1 MREIIITTI
10 LCMLCADIAAQSISI
25 TEISPD
31 SEASLAFGRQVTI
44 SFEYEMNNSE
54 GVRIFVR
61 PFTSGSLTP
70 NYSASGSPVYRGRGR
85 GSANFTIQSK
95 DATVDQIRVRAVNTQ
110 NDLLFEFFLPVKLNF
125 FSPRNLTLA
134 RAERLAIIEAVN
146 AERATNQ
153 NENTSQERREDRFN
167 NPLSDFSTDE
177 EIIDKKVKPDGTLE
191 LHYSDGS
198 IVGIF
203 SPGSSSG
210 KNRYRIDPAT
220 GDTTYSNSP
229 IFFIQVQADNPP
241 GFVGSESA
249 VDGEW
254 LQHLNSWIE
263 HHGNRLLRRIDN
275 LLDEESYAAYMS
287 YEENADLSMYE
298 KVNFRYTFLEHLT
311 E

>member
-31 SEASLAFGRQVTI
+31 SQASLAFGRQVTI

-54 GVRIFVR
+54 GVKIFVR

-85 GSANFTIQSK
+85 GSANFTIQSE

-125 FSPRNLTLA
+125 FSRQNRTLA
-134 RAERLAIIEAVN
+134 RAERLAVIEAAN
-146 AERATNQ
+146 ADRAAIQ
-153 NENTSQERREDRFN
+153 NKTTSQQKREDRLN
-167 NPLSDFSTDE
+167 NLFSDFSTDE

-198 IVGIF
+198 IVGIL

-210 KNRYRIDPAT
+210 QNRYRIDPAT
-220 GDTTYSNSP
+220 GDTTYANFP
-229 IFFIQVQADNPP
+229 IFFSQVQADNPP
-241 GFVGSESA
+241 GFVGSEAA

-263 HHGNRLLRRIDN
+263 HHGNRLLERIDA
-275 LLDEESYAAYMS
+275 LLDEDSYAAYMS
-287 YEENADLSMYE
+287 YEESADLSVYE
-298 KVNFRYTFLEHLT
+298 EVNFRYTFLEHLT